1 MHPLLVTIL
10 TLLLAVSVGSGQ
22 APVDAVAVKGAAE
35 LTPAAAHASARA
47 AVDAHAR
54 LLWRERGERIAQELR
69 PAWIPSAVCDR
80 TVERFLG
87 DRDLSGAMRVVD
99 REDRAREHEFGS
111 SWQTTLWVAEDEQAV
126 EAGERGLRAALA
138 DLRGQA
144 LAFLAGASLWW
155 GLLAFLVGWLD
166 RLSRGYMTARLSAI
180 GVALGVSVPS
190 LAFLL

>member
-1 MHPLLVTIL
+1 MPSRPPFRHPTKVLLVDDEALVAT
-10 TLLLAVSVGSGQ
+10 AV
-22 APVDAVAVKGAAE
+22 
-35 LTPAAAHASARA
+35 
-47 AVDAHAR
+47 
-54 LLWRERGERIAQELR
+54 
-69 PAWIPSAVCDR
+69 
-80 TVERFLG
+80 
-87 DRDLSGAMRVVD
+87 
-99 REDRAREHEFGS
+99 
-111 SWQTTLWVAEDEQAV
+111 
-126 EAGERGLRAALA
+126 RAALA